1 VKITQDSYDPLG
13 IASGNKISYA
23 RVIDLGLLSQ
33 ILEDQGFW
41 VDRKRDLG
49 SLNSGI
55 NG

>member
-1 VKITQDSYDPLG
+1 VKITQDSYDSLG